1 MTDLGDVMDADG
13 RLVAMSRAALTA
25 HSPEFGYSQANGADG
40 AFSMTDVSRSDDMTS
55 GGKGTEERFLRAIGS
70 LRSNCTI
77 SANAEPRVQVR
88 GRGAGEWP

>member
-1 MTDLGDVMDADG
+1 MTDRGDVMDADG
-13 RLVAMSRAALTA
+13 RLVATSRAALAA
-25 HSPEFGYSQANGADG
+25 HSPEFGYPQANEENG

-55 GGKGTEERFLRAIGS
+55 DGKGADERFLRAIGS